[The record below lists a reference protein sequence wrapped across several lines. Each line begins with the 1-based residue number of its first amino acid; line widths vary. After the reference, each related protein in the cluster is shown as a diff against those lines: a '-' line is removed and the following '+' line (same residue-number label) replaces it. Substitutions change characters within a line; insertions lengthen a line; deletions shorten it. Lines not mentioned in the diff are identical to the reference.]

1 VSTILNALKKLET
14 DASPEAAE
22 TATPESTPSKL
33 AIVRGRLQTKRRVII
48 TISGCILLGVAWVGL
63 RLFFSP
69 ESPPVIQSQPAPD
82 DSTPDSGS
90 PPTNA
95 VKERPEITQPAE
107 PTLSRTPATTD
118 KAAPKDRPPS
128 AEKGNKPIP
137 AENPPQ
143 RPTPAPGPADIQIFN
158 DPRLQLQ
165 AIAWSEQAE
174 DRIAVINGALVRE
187 GGQVKGVAIIQI
199 GVDEVVFEEGGRRWK
214 QKF

>member
-1 VSTILNALKKLET
+1 MSTILKALKKLET
-14 DASPEAAE
+14 EASPEPAE
-22 TATPESTPSKL
+22 AATPKSTPSRL
-33 AIVRGRLQTKRRVII
+33 ALGTRGIQTKRRVIV
-48 TISGCILLGVAWVGL
+48 TISGCILLGVAWVGF

-69 ESPPVIQSQPAPD
+69 ASAPLAPDRPAPD

-90 PPTNA
+90 TLTNA
-95 VKERPEITQPAE
+95 VKNKPKITKPAVPPPSRA
-107 PTLSRTPATTD
+107 PTTTD
-118 KAAPKDRPPS
+118 DAVSSDRPPS
-128 AEKGNKPIP
+128 AAKENKPIP

-143 RPTPAPGPADIQIFN
+143 HPTPAPRPADIQIFN